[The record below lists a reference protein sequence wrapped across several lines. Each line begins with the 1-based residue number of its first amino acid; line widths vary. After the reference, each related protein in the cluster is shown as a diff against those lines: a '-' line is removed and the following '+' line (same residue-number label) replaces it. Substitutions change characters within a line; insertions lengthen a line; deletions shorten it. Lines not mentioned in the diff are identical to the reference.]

1 MECGIIEPQSQYI
14 SPRLICIDT
23 GKDQKMQRKRFRL
36 KFLIFFKKIYRIW
49 PKTGFDTHLGIMCQI
64 NNVTTSGKNTTC
76 TLIIH
81 LQF

>member
-1 MECGIIEPQSQYI
+1 MCV
-14 SPRLICIDT
+14 DT

-36 KFLIFFKKIYRIW
+36 KFLILKKKIIYRIR

-64 NNVTTSGKNTTC
+64 NNVTTSGKNKTR